1 MVTTAEAVVIGG
13 GVNGSSIALHL
24 VRRGVRNVVLVEK
37 GHIASGPTGRSS
49 GIVRQHYT
57 LEPLARMAHD
67 SLHVFERFADET
79 GGGDAGF
86 VQCGAVFAGSEAMES
101 AVRSTVEMHRRIGIR
116 ESMLTAD
123 EIRKMEP
130 NLSMENIAFAT
141 WEPDDGYADPSL
153 TANSF
158 AEAAAREGVKV
169 QLRTRVT
176 AIRTDERGVSTVVT
190 DKGEIATRAVVN
202 ACGPWAREVAAMVGA
217 DLPIFATRHPVLIL
231 QRPPSWRTVMPVWI
245 DLVEG
250 WYYKPERN
258 TAIMVG
264 SLQNFAEGET
274 ADIEGYSTVPDYT
287 EVERY
292 SEATVKRFPI
302 MEQGLAQG
310 GWAGIYDMTPDGQ
323 PVLDAVP
330 EVPGF
335 FCAAGFSG
343 HGFKLSPAIGKV
355 MAEVVTDGKA
365 ASYDLSLFRYSRFR
379 ENRLTRTAYEFSIVG

>member
-1 MVTTAEAVVIGG
+1 V
-13 GVNGSSIALHL
+13 
-24 VRRGVRNVVLVEK
+24 
-37 GHIASGPTGRSS
+37 
-49 GIVRQHYT
+49 
-57 LEPLARMAHD
+57 
-67 SLHVFERFADET
+67 
-79 GGGDAGF
+79 
-86 VQCGAVFAGSEAMES
+86 S
-101 AVRSTVEMHRRIGIR
+101 A
-116 ESMLTAD
+116 
-123 EIRKMEP
+123 
-130 NLSMENIAFAT
+130 
-141 WEPDDGYADPSL
+141 
-153 TANSF
+153 
-158 AEAAAREGVKV
+158 
-169 QLRTRVT
+169 
-176 AIRTDERGVSTVVT
+176 VVT

-202 ACGPWAREVAAMVGA
+202 ACGPWAKEVAAMVGA

-231 QRPPSWRTVMPVWI
+231 QRPPSWRTNIPVWI
-245 DLVEG
+245 DLVDA

-264 SLQNFAEGET
+264 SMQNFVEGET

-355 MAEVVTDGKA
+355 MAEVVTGGKA
-365 ASYDLSLFRYSRFR
+365 
-379 ENRLTRTAYEFSIVG
+379 T